1 MENIL
6 SQNAQTMKEF
16 EENFQQKLI
25 EAKQKNK
32 ERKVKPIKIEKRNRP
47 FPAVFGEPERRPFA
61 EWESKVFVVERLTN
75 CKTGTLYLGRKNGN
89 PPNDIVLGGLGI
101 NPNHAVM
108 STEQGQCWVDYYRED
123 EVKKEDETTGA
134 IYVNGFKIENKT
146 QIHHMDRLVFGM
158 SGIFL

>member
-1 MENIL
+1 
-6 SQNAQTMKEF
+6 
-16 EENFQQKLI
+16 
-25 EAKQKNK
+25 
-32 ERKVKPIKIEKRNRP
+32 
-47 FPAVFGEPERRPFA
+47 
-61 EWESKVFVVERLTN
+61 
-75 CKTGTLYLGRKNGN
+75 
-89 PPNDIVLGGLGI
+89 LGGLGI